1 MTLPVVPVVDTGVDD
16 ALALVVAARHPR
28 LRLVGVVCTA
38 GNVRLD
44 QVIVNTAYVL
54 DLLGARV
61 PLAIGAARRMDGAD
75 FAVHTVHGRDGLAG
89 LRPGSWPVSPARDQG
104 TGPGELVGPG
114 ALGGPGE
121 LAASPAS
128 VAPPDAVV
136 VSLGPLT
143 SLVGTPPRRIVA
155 SYARPGEAN
164 YEMDPAAA
172 EQVFADHVA
181 LEHVGVE
188 QVTVEYAVAE
198 PVNVTRRPPAVP
210 ATATSDLPRL
220 VDGLLTHQARRGAWL
235 GDAAVMLSL
244 AEPNS
249 DPAGW
254 VHCVRSLAAAAG

>member
-1 MTLPVVPVVDTGVDD
+1 MSLPVVPVVDTGVDD
-16 ALALVVAARHPR
+16 ALALVIAARHPR

-44 QVIVNTAYVL
+44 QVIANTAYVL

-61 PLAIGAARRMDGAD
+61 PLATGAARRMDGAD
-75 FAVHTVHGRDGLAG
+75 FAVRTVHGCDGLAG
-89 LRPGSWPVSPARDQG
+89 LSPGSWPVPPARDQDAG
-104 TGPGELVGPG
+104 AGEL
-114 ALGGPGE
+114 AGPGE

-143 SLVGTPPRRIVA
+143 SLVGMPPRRIVA

-181 LEHVGVE
+181 LEHAGVGQVAE
-188 QVTVEYAVAE
+188 QV
-198 PVNVTRRPPAVP
+198 NLTRRPSAVP
-210 ATATSDLPRL
+210 ATASGDLPRL

-235 GDAAVMLSL
+235 GDAAVMLWL